1 MTRGVYSVLVSLVA
15 LLLVLP
21 IAGTNQN
28 FTRNNSELLFNDNM
42 DGSRD
47 DDYSVM
53 IEFADGN
60 EGLFS
65 VTRNEEIQGEFVVT
79 NDGTFDDTYD
89 LSVTWDDE
97 YDLGWYAEPDTENVT
112 VASGNQEVIS
122 FTFRAPVQGV
132 YSGDFLEF
140 TVKVTSQNSPTTSA
154 STNQRLEIIMTYAVD
169 VITRESNSQSGD
181 RGDTV
186 TYAVEATNVGENSEE
201 FSVNVGT
208 LPKDWTAS
216 TSESTIELDPDE
228 TGTFNLEVSIPN
240 TAAENEYAEV
250 RVSVHAQETDYE
262 HVYGYLDTNTT
273 VNNGREY
280 GVDLVVDAFSKQ
292 VIPGGQ
298 ILYDLYVTNT
308 GDETDSF
315 LLDLGDVKQGWSSN
329 LSQFSVDDLG
339 PDDTVNVVMSVSCPS
354 NSVEDDWSEAYVS
367 IISST
372 REQFGDDL
380 TTNTSVRIPVRG
392 VDLTIS
398 EDSLNG
404 NPGSTVTYTITLTNS
419 GTDPDSFILS
429 IVRCEDC
436 DAWGASLSTMFIEN
450 LEQDQSED
458 FEFYIEIP
466 ASARNTEWAEMG
478 VIAESEANSSKF
490 DSESTTTTV
499 NKVFDNQIIWG
510 GMQILNPG
518 DSSNFEITLINKG
531 NSVQSYTFDSNELPS
546 GWGFDNTFAYS
557 TNDLEPYGGQESFPV
572 PFEVPSDTSPGYY
585 NFTVVLILDESGVTV
600 DEVELSIS
608 VEYYAEFI
616 LDISEIESFDGPGA
630 THVFSVAITNNA
642 NAEDEIS
649 LYVDGLP
656 TGWNSCIGSD
666 CVSSI
671 DVPKGQTRN
680 FELRITSSP
689 TEPADTFDG
698 VFMSLVGVSGLNDKV
713 TSFDTFTVYTN
724 PVYLLVA
731 ESPSDRKDGESGDTI
746 PFQLTITNSGND
758 VDYVNIRISSE
769 GGAPAGWVPTFSE
782 SSFTLNPSQSKVVYL
797 NVPVPSKVYGG
808 DNIIKVEVSSDS
820 GSDQVIEME
829 FVVYVPEIADIEV
842 EIKTTAG
849 DVTAGTTGQF
859 VVRLTN
865 NGNTV
870 ETVSLS
876 IEGKRASWF
885 SLPLDTIYLVPGGL
899 EEFIIEVKP
908 PISQAA
914 GEMSGTLNVTL
925 SSDNSKTTKLT
936 LPFEV
941 LKSPDY
947 VEEEPVKE
955 EESPL
960 PGPSIVSVILIITL
974 LSKLRRRK

>member
-1 MTRGVYSVLVSLVA
+1 MTRGAYSVMVSLVA

-21 IAGTNQN
+21 MAGTNQD
-28 FTRNNSELLFNDNM
+28 FASDKSELLFNDNIA
-42 DGSRD
+42 GSRD

-60 EGLFS
+60 EGIFS

-79 NDGTFDDTYD
+79 NDGTFDDTYN
-89 LSVTWDDE
+89 LSVTWEDE
-97 YDLGWYAEPDTENVT
+97 YGIGWYAEPDTENVT
-112 VASGNQEVIS
+112 VASGTQEVIS

-132 YSGDFLEF
+132 YSGEFLEF

-154 STNQRLEIIMTYAVD
+154 STDQRLEIIMTYAVD
-169 VITRESNSQSGD
+169 VITRESSSQGGD
-181 RGDTV
+181 RGDSV

-201 FSVNVGT
+201 FSIDIGT

-216 TSESTIELDPDE
+216 TSESTLDLDPDQ
-228 TGTFNLEVSIPN
+228 TGTFNLVVDVPN
-240 TAAENEYAEV
+240 TAAEDEYAVV
-250 RVSVHAQETDYE
+250 RVSVHVQETDYD

-280 GVDLVVDAFSKQ
+280 GVDLVVDAFHKQ

-315 LLDLGDVKQGWSSN
+315 LLDLGDVKEGWSSN
-329 LSQFSVDDLG
+329 LSQFSIDNLG
-339 PDDTVNVVMSVSCPS
+339 PDDTANVVMSVSCPS
-354 NSVEDDWSEAYVS
+354 DSVEDDWSEAYVS
-367 IISST
+367 VISAT

-404 NPGSTVTYTITLTNS
+404 NPGYRVTYTMTLTNS
-419 GTDPDSFILS
+419 GTDPDNFVLS
-429 IVRCEDC
+429 IVRCEGC

-450 LEQDQSED
+450 LEEDQSQD
-458 FEFYIEIP
+458 FEFYIDIP

-478 VIAESEANSSKF
+478 VVAESEANSSKS

-510 GMQILNPG
+510 GMQILNPS
-518 DSSNFEITLINKG
+518 DASQFDITLVNKG
-531 NSVQSYTFDSNELPS
+531 NSIQSYTFDSNELPP

-557 TNDLEPYGGQESFPV
+557 TDDLEPYGGQETFSV
-572 PFEVPSDTSPGYY
+572 PFEVPDDASPGYY

-600 DEVELSIS
+600 DDVELSIK
-608 VEYYAEFI
+608 VEYYAEFT
-616 LDISEIESFDGPGA
+616 LDVIEIESFDGPGA
-630 THVFSVAITNNA
+630 THVFTVELTNNA

-649 LYVDGLP
+649 MHVDGLP
-656 TGWNSCIGSD
+656 VGWNYCIGSG
-666 CVSSI
+666 CVSSLS
-671 DVPKGQTRN
+671 VPKGQTTN
-680 FELRITSSP
+680 FDLKITSSA

-698 VFMSLVGVSGLNDKV
+698 AFMSLVGVSGLNNKV

-724 PVYLLVA
+724 PVYLLVVDT
-731 ESPSDRKDGESGDTI
+731 PSDRKDGESGDTI
-746 PFQLTITNSGND
+746 PFQLTISNSGND
-758 VDYVNIRISSE
+758 VDYVSLPVPDT
-769 GGAPAGWVPTFSE
+769 PAGWIATFSE
-782 SSFTLNPSQSKVVYL
+782 SSFTLNPYQSKVVYL
-797 NVPVPSKVYGG
+797 NVEIPSSVYGG
-808 DNIIKVEVSSDS
+808 DNTIHVTISSDQS
-820 GSDQVIEME
+820 GQEIDIE
-829 FVVYVPEIADIEV
+829 FVVYVPEVSDIDV
-842 EIKTTAG
+842 ELKTTAG

-859 VVRLTN
+859 TVRLSN

-870 ETVSLS
+870 ETLSLS

-885 SLPLDTIYLVPGGL
+885 SLPSETVDLDPDSYKEI
-899 EEFIIEVKP
+899 IIEVKP
-908 PISQAA
+908 PITQAA

-925 SSDNSKTTKLT
+925 SSDSSKTTKIT
-936 LPFEV
+936 LPFAV
-941 LKSPDY
+941 LKSTLIVDEEP
-947 VEEEPVKE
+947 EEEQ
-955 EESPL
+955 ESLL
-960 PGPSIVSVILIITL
+960 PGPGIVSVILAITL

>member
-1 MTRGVYSVLVSLVA
+1 MIRGAYSIMVSLVA

-28 FTRNNSELLFNDNM
+28 FASNNSELSFKDNI

-53 IEFADGN
+53 IEFAEGN

-65 VTRNEEIQGEFVVT
+65 VTRNEELQGEFAVT

-97 YDLGWYAEPDTENVT
+97 FDLGWYAEPDTENVT
-112 VASGNQEVIS
+112 VSSGTQEVIS
-122 FTFRAPVQGV
+122 FTFRAPIQGV
-132 YSGDFLEF
+132 YSGDYLEF
-140 TVKVTSQNSPTTSA
+140 AVKVTSQNSTTTSA
-154 STNQRLEIIMTYAVD
+154 STDQRLEIVMTYAVD
-169 VITRESNSQSGD
+169 VITRESNSQGGD
-181 RGDTV
+181 RGDSV

-201 FSVNVGT
+201 FSIDIGN

-216 TSESTIELDPDE
+216 ASESTIDLDPDE
-228 TGTFNLEVSIPN
+228 TGTFNLVVNIPN

-250 RVSVHAQETDYE
+250 RVSVHVQETDYD
-262 HVYGYLDTNTT
+262 HVYGYLNTNTT

-315 LLDLGDVKQGWSSN
+315 LLDLGDMKEGWSSN
-329 LSQFSVDDLG
+329 LSQFSIDDLG
-339 PDDTVNVVMSVSCPS
+339 PDDTANVVMSVSCS
-354 NSVEDDWSEAYVS
+354 SDSVEDDWSEAYVS
-367 IISST
+367 VISST
-372 REQFGDDL
+372 REQFSDEL

-398 EDSLNG
+398 EDALNG

-419 GTDPDSFILS
+419 GTDPDSFMLS

-436 DAWGASLSTMFIEN
+436 DAWGASLSTMFIED

-458 FEFYIEIP
+458 FEFYIDIP

-478 VIAESEANSSKF
+478 VVAESTGNSSKS

-499 NKVFDNQIIWG
+499 NKVFNNQIIWG

-518 DSSNFEITLINKG
+518 ETSQFEITLVNKG

-546 GWGFDNTFAYS
+546 GWGFDSTFAYS
-557 TNDLEPYGGQESFPV
+557 TSDLEPYGGQETFSV

-585 NFTVVLILDESGVTV
+585 NFTVVLIVDESGVTV
-600 DEVELSIS
+600 DDVELSIK

-616 LDISEIESFDGPGA
+616 LDVIEIESFDGPGA
-630 THVFSVAITNNA
+630 THVFSVELTNNA
-642 NAEDEIS
+642 NAEDDIS
-649 LYVDGLP
+649 LHVDGLP
-656 TGWNSCIGSD
+656 DGWNYCIGSG
-666 CVSSI
+666 CVTSLS
-671 DVPKGQTRN
+671 VPKGQTTS
-680 FELRITSSP
+680 FELKITSSP

-698 VFMSLVGVSGLNDKV
+698 AFMSLVGVSGLNNKV
-713 TSFDTFTVYTN
+713 SSFDTFTVYTN
-724 PVYLLVA
+724 PFYLLVA

-758 VDYVNIRISSE
+758 VDYVNVIIPSN
-769 GGAPAGWVPTFSE
+769 GAPPGWIPTFSE

-797 NVPVPSKVYGG
+797 NVPVPSNVYGG
-808 DNIIKVEVSSDS
+808 DNIIKVKISSDS
-820 GSDQVIEME
+820 GSNQVIDME
-829 FVVYVPEIADIEV
+829 FVVYVPEIADVEV
-842 EIKTTAG
+842 ELKTTAG

-859 VVRLTN
+859 IVRFEN

-870 ETVSLS
+870 ETLSLS
-876 IEGKRASWF
+876 IEGKRSSWF
-885 SLPLDTIYLVPGGL
+885 SLPSDTVASLEPGGFR
-899 EEFIIEVKP
+899 EIIVEVKP
-908 PISQAA
+908 PITQAA

-925 SSDNSKTTKLT
+925 SSDSSKTTKIT
-936 LPFEV
+936 LPFTV
-941 LKSPDY
+941 LKSNEI
-947 VEEEPVKE
+947 VEEEPEKE
-955 EESPL
+955 EESLL
-960 PGPSIVSVILIITL
+960 PGPSIVSVILMITL